1 MIAAAFVWICLPE
14 VKGRTLE
21 EIDEMFEKRLPARK
35 FRTYVCTGRAALES
49 MQRNASTLEMDTGPK
64 SKGDVVETIERI

>member
-1 MIAAAFVWICLPE
+1 MIAAAFVWFCLPE

-49 MQRNASTLEMDTGPK
+49 MQRNATTFEMDTGPK
-64 SKGDVVETIERI
+64 SKGDVVETVERI